1 MAAASKKN
9 QQEFA
14 EPRVAEDENGSE
26 VEKKEKEAVLQLRQ
40 LLKEETK
47 LNPRTDEEFLLRFV
61 RVRKGDVDAARRTV
75 RNYYKNRASYPQFY
89 SNFVPSSINS
99 ETRRTMTIL
108 PSKDVLGRP
117 VLLHKPGLL
126 PLDRDAYDMGQK
138 ALFICI
144 ERIAADP
151 VSQTTGISFIVDSA
165 GFSLDRLFYC
175 NLNNIRRT
183 LEYLQD
189 CMPIRLK
196 ALHIVHESKA
206 IDFLYGILRPF
217 LRRKLTERLHFHGSN
232 YENLLSEI
240 PPQTLPKECG
250 GEADNLDFEGFW
262 RQLDQ
267 EEVLFVD
274 NNRFGYV
281 EDNAPHSV
289 QR

>member
-183 LEYLQD
+183 LEYLQ
-189 CMPIRLK
+189 
-196 ALHIVHESKA
+196 
-206 IDFLYGILRPF
+206 
-217 LRRKLTERLHFHGSN
+217 LHFHGSN